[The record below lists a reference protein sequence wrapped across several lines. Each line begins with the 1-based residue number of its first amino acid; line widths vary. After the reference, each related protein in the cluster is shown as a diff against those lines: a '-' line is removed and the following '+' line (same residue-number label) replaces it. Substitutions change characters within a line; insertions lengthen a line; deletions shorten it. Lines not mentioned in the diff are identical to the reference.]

1 MRETRKKGTRFSSKN
16 KNNSY
21 ERDKEVGTASSYLE
35 MISQSMGARQKKNER
50 TSQETS
56 MQVYAASI
64 AKIEFTNRQSARQMK
79 F

>member
-35 MISQSMGARQKKNER
+35 MIS
-50 TSQETS
+50 
-56 MQVYAASI
+56 
-64 AKIEFTNRQSARQMK
+64 
-79 F
+79 